1 MRKHQGLSFTQAL
14 VFFCGR
20 STSLS
25 RTRVVPLSTKR
36 LLGKNRGMS
45 KVIVFATPV
54 FLFLIALEFFWSR
67 RANAGVKGEK
77 AYRLND
83 AINSI
88 SLGILSQVSGVL
100 TKALSVGIYTLVF
113 GAVAIYPDLEFWKT
127 WYGVLLALVFYD
139 LCYYWLHRA
148 GHVVALFWAAH
159 VVHHQSQHY
168 NLSTA
173 LRQTSSGAFFGWIFY
188 IPMAIA
194 GVPPLIFGIVALI
207 DLLYQFWVHTEQVGK
222 LGWFDRVF
230 CSPSNHRVHHAVND
244 AYIDKNYGGILVL
257 WDRWF
262 GTFQE
267 EREPCV
273 YGTRGAL
280 NSWDPL
286 WANAEV
292 YWGLAKDSYATRR
305 WSDKLRVWL
314 KPPGWQ
320 PDDLKLAQPKPAF
333 QIEAVTTFNPPLT
346 AAQQWFA
353 AMQFVL
359 ALGAVAVFLWVVD
372 GLNTSEAAVGML
384 AMWVSLWA
392 LGRYLQNG
400 LAALEVLAVEAAALA
415 TLGAL
420 EILPYYLVTK
430 PLVMVIAI
438 IFIASRVIS
447 MRPNGTFGINFSIL
461 LIGALLF
468 SLGGDVFLMLP
479 GNVPVW
485 GLPPFI
491 LGLASFLV
499 AHIFYIALFRQGH
512 AWFPS
517 RRALAGVL
525 SVGALM
531 YAIVWPGLADPILK
545 SAVAAYVLVISLM
558 AAQAI
563 GRATVQ
569 GDTAARWVAVGACVF
584 MVSDSLIAI
593 NKFVTPVALSSLW
606 ILATYYAAQLLI
618 VHHVRDPRGTMVD

>member
-1 MRKHQGLSFTQAL
+1 
-14 VFFCGR
+14 
-20 STSLS
+20 
-25 RTRVVPLSTKR
+25 
-36 LLGKNRGMS
+36 MS

-54 FLFLIALEFFWSR
+54 FLLLIGLEFFWSR
-67 RANAGVKGEK
+67 RANARVAGEK

-127 WYGVLLALVFYD
+127 WYGLLLALVFYD

-188 IPMAIA
+188 IPMAVA

-292 YWGLAKDSYATRR
+292 YWGLAKASYATRR
-305 WSDKLRVWL
+305 WSDKLRIWL

-320 PDDLKLAQPKPAF
+320 PDDLKQTQPKPAF

-346 AAQQWFA
+346 PVQQWFA
-353 AMQFVL
+353 ALQFVL
-359 ALGAVAVFLWVVD
+359 ALGAVAGFLWVVD
-372 GLNTSEAAVGML
+372 GLSTTEAAVGML
-384 AMWVSLWA
+384 AMWASLWA

-400 LAALEVLAVEAAALA
+400 LSALEVLMVEAAALA

-420 EILPYYLVTK
+420 GLLPYFLITK
-430 PLVMVIAI
+430 PLAMIIAI
-438 IFIASRVIS
+438 AFVAARAIS
-447 MRPNGTFGINFSIL
+447 MRARGQFGIKFSARL
-461 LIGALLF
+461 VGALLF
-468 SLGGDVFLMLP
+468 SLAGDVFLMLP
-479 GNVPVW
+479 GDVPLA

-491 LGLASFLV
+491 LGLASFLI
-499 AHIFYIALFRQGH
+499 AHVFYITLFKQGQ
-512 AWFPS
+512 AWFPN
-517 RRALAGVL
+517 RRALGTVL
-525 SVGALM
+525 AVGALM
-531 YAIVWPGLADPILK
+531 YAIVWPGLGDPVLK
-545 SAVAAYVLVISLM
+545 AAVAAYVLVISLM

-563 GRATVQ
+563 GRATVL
-569 GDTAARWVAVGACVF
+569 GDAAARWVAVGACVF
-584 MVSDSLIAI
+584 MVSDSLIAV
-593 NKFVTPVALSSLW
+593 NKFVTPVALSPLW
-606 ILATYYAAQLLI
+606 ILTTYYAAQLLI
-618 VHHVRDPRGTMVD
+618 AHNASESQSGFPPLSDVPPTVCPTDPTRAFS

>member
-1 MRKHQGLSFTQAL
+1 
-14 VFFCGR
+14 
-20 STSLS
+20 
-25 RTRVVPLSTKR
+25 
-36 LLGKNRGMS
+36 MS

-54 FLFLIALEFFWSR
+54 FLLLIALEFFWSR
-67 RANAGVKGEK
+67 RVNARVAGEK

-113 GAVAIYPDLEFWKT
+113 ATVAIYPDLEFWKT

-168 NLSTA
+168 NLTTA

-188 IPMAIA
+188 IPMAVA

-244 AYIDKNYGGILVL
+244 PYIDKNYGGILIL

-262 GTFQE
+262 CTFTE

-286 WANAEV
+286 WANTEV

-320 PDDLKLAQPKPAF
+320 PDDLKQTQPKPAF

-346 AAQQWFA
+346 PGQQWFA
-353 AMQFVL
+353 ALQFVL
-359 ALGAVAVFLWVVD
+359 ALGAVAGFLWVVD
-372 GLNTSEAAVGML
+372 GLSTTEAALGMV

-400 LAALEVLAVEAAALA
+400 LSALEVLMVEAAALA

-420 EILPYYLVTK
+420 GLLPYFLITK

-438 IFIASRVIS
+438 VFVASRAIFTPA
-447 MRPNGTFGINFSIL
+447 RGTFGFKFSAL
-461 LIGALLF
+461 LVAALLF
-468 SLGGDVFLMLP
+468 SLAGDVFLMLP
-479 GNVPVW
+479 GDVPLA

-491 LGLASFLV
+491 LGLASFLI
-499 AHIFYIALFRQGH
+499 AHVFYIVLFKQGQT
-512 AWFPS
+512 WFPN
-517 RRALAGVL
+517 RRALGVVL
-525 SVGALM
+525 AVGGLM
-531 YAIVWPGLADPILK
+531 YAIVWPGLGDTVLK
-545 SAVAAYVLVISLM
+545 AAVAAYVLVISLM

-569 GDTAARWVAVGACVF
+569 RDAAARWVAMGACVF
-584 MVSDSLIAI
+584 MVSDSLIAL
-593 NKFVTPVALSSLW
+593 NKFVTPVALSPLW
-606 ILATYYAAQLLI
+606 ILATYYAAQILI
-618 VHHVRDPRGTMVD
+618 VHNARTSQSVFPPLSDAPRTVCPTDQSGTFS

>member
-1 MRKHQGLSFTQAL
+1 
-14 VFFCGR
+14 
-20 STSLS
+20 
-25 RTRVVPLSTKR
+25 
-36 LLGKNRGMS
+36 MS

-346 AAQQWFA
+346 ATQQWFA